1 MVAGFVYGLELI
13 VFSGFTYMFFDHFA
27 AVGAEGT
34 GHDCID
40 AMALMTA
47 MKQPIIGIILIIGA
61 FVLLSV
67 LEIRYQKKNA
77 GK

>member
-1 MVAGFVYGLELI
+1 
-13 VFSGFTYMFFDHFA
+13 
-27 AVGAEGT
+27 
-34 GHDCID
+34 
-40 AMALMTA
+40 MTA